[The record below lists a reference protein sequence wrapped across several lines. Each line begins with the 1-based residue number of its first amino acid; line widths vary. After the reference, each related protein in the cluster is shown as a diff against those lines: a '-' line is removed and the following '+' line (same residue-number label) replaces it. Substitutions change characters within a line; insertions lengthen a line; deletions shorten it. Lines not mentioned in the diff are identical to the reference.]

1 MKPETKLLLIVEDED
16 SVVYALSEKFNLTEG
31 VKVIF
36 ASNGKDGL
44 KKALDEKP
52 DLILLDIILPEMD
65 GIEMLEKLRE
75 DDWGKTV
82 EVIILSNLSD
92 PDSEKKAKDLGVT
105 KYIIKADC
113 EIEDVVK
120 KALESLKT

>member
-36 ASNGKDGL
+36 ASNGVDGL
-44 KKALDEKP
+44 KKALEEKP

-75 DDWGKTV
+75 DDWGKNV

-92 PDSEKKAKDLGVT
+92 PDSEKKARTLGVT
-105 KYIIKADC
+105 QYIIKADC

-120 KALESLKT
+120 KALASIKT